1 MPNLRDIR
9 NHITSVQSI
18 AKVTRALEVVSGV
31 KGRRLQARV
40 ESTYGFADR
49 SWQVLNHLA
58 ACAGEAVRENPF
70 FRVRPVHTLGV
81 LLITS
86 DRGMV
91 GPADENIFLAALEH
105 VRARGLEAKWVTIG
119 RIGRANLL
127 QRGQTIYAD
136 FPHNEKGDLAQL
148 APVAR
153 LLLDGFKD
161 GVLDEVCVAYTQ
173 FRPGAR
179 LKPLIRRL
187 LPIQPDLPTA
197 PRFYLFEPSPQEIL
211 EELIPRIIL
220 FQIYEAF
227 LEALT
232 AEHIARNAAMHAA
245 TKNASDLLQHLRL
258 TYNKTRQ
265 QQITAEILDILGGTL
280 GVGGER
286 G

>member
-40 ESTYGFADR
+40 ESTHGFADR

-58 ACAGEAVRENPF
+58 ACAGEVTRESPF
-70 FRVRPVHTLGV
+70 FRAREVHTLGV

-91 GPADENIFLAALEH
+91 GPADENIFLKALEY
-105 VRARGLEAKWVTIG
+105 VTARGVEAKWLTLG
-119 RIGRANLL
+119 RIGRVNLL

-136 FPHNEKGDLAQL
+136 FPHQEKGDITQL

-153 LLLDGFKD
+153 LLLDGFAK
-161 GVLDEVCVAYTQ
+161 GTFDEVWVAYTQ
-173 FRPGAR
+173 FRPGAM
-179 LKPLIRRL
+179 LKPMIRRL
-187 LPIQPDLPTA
+187 LPIQPDLPST
-197 PRFYLFEPSPQEIL
+197 PRFYVFEPSPQEIL

-220 FQIYEAF
+220 FQVYEAF

-232 AEHIARNAAMHAA
+232 AEHIARNAAMHTA
-245 TKNASDLLQHLRL
+245 TKNASDLLENLRL

-265 QQITAEILDILGGTL
+265 QRITAEILDILGGTL